1 MTGIPTIRG
10 RNTLGSRLAIAIVSA
25 LGFASPALAETTT
38 LSCEG
43 EITSRSPTTSRGAEP
58 WVGVIAV
65 DYSAA
70 TISIPSL
77 FIAKEPADI
86 TDRAI
91 SFRFENKNRGNL
103 DRLTGDLNL
112 ATVYGHDSVIVH
124 ARCRP
129 ATQKF

>member
-10 RNTLGSRLAIAIVSA
+10 KNTFGYRLAIGVVSA
-25 LGFASPALAETTT
+25 LGFASPAVAETKT

-43 EITSRSPTTSRGAEP
+43 EITSRSPTTSRGVEP
-58 WVGVIAV
+58 WSGVIDV

-77 FIAKEPADI
+77 LIAKEPADI
-86 TDRAI
+86 TDRVI
-91 SFRFENKNRGNL
+91 GFKLNHYNRGNL
-103 DRLTGDLNL
+103 DRLTGELNL
-112 ATVYGHDSVIVH
+112 ATVYGPDSVIVH